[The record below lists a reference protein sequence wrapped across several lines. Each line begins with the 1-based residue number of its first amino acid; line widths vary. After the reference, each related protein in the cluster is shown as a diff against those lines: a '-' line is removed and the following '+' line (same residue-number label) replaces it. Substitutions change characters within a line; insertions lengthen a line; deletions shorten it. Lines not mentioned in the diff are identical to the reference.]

1 MEITRDL
8 YLQQLID
15 RKHSGLIK
23 IVSGIRRCGKSY
35 LLNVLFRNHLLAEG
49 VPSERILMISLD
61 DYDQTQYRDPAVLY
75 PHVKDFLKTSDMHYL
90 LLDEVQLL
98 GEFESVLNG
107 LMRCPNL
114 DIYVTGSNS
123 RFLSTDVVTEFRGR
137 GEEIRVY
144 PLSFAEFCAA
154 RTYSESNWQDAWEEY
169 CLYGG
174 MPLIVSYSD
183 VRSKE
188 TYLRALMKETYLKDI
203 IERNKIRNTEEL
215 EELTDM
221 IASGIGGLTNAGKLE
236 RRFKSEKRVELSA
249 PTIRLYLDYMQDAF
263 LIDKAKRY
271 DIKGKRYINTP
282 CKYYMADMGLR
293 NARLD
298 FRQTD
303 MPHIM
308 ENIIYNELNIRGY
321 RVDVGEVK
329 SVEQKH
335 QISTE
340 VDFVVNRGSSRYY
353 IQSAWA
359 LPSVEKWTQEKRS
372 LLSIRDSFR
381 KIIIVNDN
389 SISYQERDGILILS
403 LRDFL
408 LRQDKLDALLTL

>member
-1 MEITRDL
+1 MEIARDN
-8 YLQQLID
+8 YLQQLIK

-23 IVSGIRRCGKSY
+23 IVSGIRRSGKSY
-35 LLNVLFRNHLLAEG
+35 LLNKLFRNHLLAEG
-49 VPSERILMISLD
+49 VPSERILTISLD
-61 DYDQTQYRDPAVLY
+61 DYEQKQYRDPAVLY
-75 PHVKDFLKTSDMHYL
+75 PYVKDFLKTSEMHYL
-90 LLDEVQLL
+90 LLDEVQML

-107 LMRCPNL
+107 LMRRPNL

-123 RFLSTDVVTEFRGR
+123 RFLSSDVVTEFRGR

-144 PLSFAEFCAA
+144 PLSFAEFCGACA
-154 RTYSESNWQDAWEEY
+154 YDENSWQSAWEAY
-169 CLYGG
+169 SLYGG
-174 MPLIVSYSD
+174 MPLVVSYSD
-183 VRSKE
+183 DRSKE
-188 TYLRALMKETYLKDI
+188 AYLRGLMQETYLKDI

-215 EELTDM
+215 EELMDM

-236 RRFKSEKRVELSA
+236 RRFRSEKRVELSA
-249 PTIRLYLDYMQDAF
+249 PTIRQYLDYMQEAF
-263 LIDKAKRY
+263 LIDRAKRY

-308 ENIIYNELNIRGY
+308 ENVIYNELKMRGY
-321 RVDVGEVK
+321 QVDVGEVK
-329 SVEQKH
+329 SVKQNRLV
-335 QISTE
+335 STE

-359 LPSVEKWTQEKRS
+359 LPDAEKWAQEKCS

-381 KIIIVNDN
+381 KIVIVNDQ
-389 SISYQERDGILILS
+389 SISYQERDGILIVS
-403 LRDFL
+403 LQDFL
-408 LRQDKLDALLTL
+408 LRTDRLDQLLAF